1 MSDGALAEMVEE
13 LAAISGVRGAMIA
26 TVDGALGD
34 GRWAGLDTALAN
46 DVAKTVRRMVVASST
61 VGAPLEEL
69 AIDFGGA
76 QMLIVPLRD
85 DSTLVILLEQ
95 GKARDAVR
103 SLLEI
108 ELDRVRQ
115 VISDDEIDL
124 DSGGDFELDTEVD
137 DEIDGLLEGELGE
150 TLQRIEDCYSNH
162 AQRMGVTLLEAHGQ
176 MREQLREWLLCCNP
190 SSYTFPLLLDGLAQT
205 LNAEPGVRA
214 DFTNE
219 VQIIMRAEGTF
230 AKG

>member
-1 MSDGALAEMVEE
+1 MTDVTLAEMVEE

-34 GRWAGLDTALAN
+34 GRWAGVDPALAN

-85 DSTLVILLEQ
+85 DSTLVILLER

-103 SLLEI
+103 SLLAI
-108 ELDRVRQ
+108 ELNRVRRL
-115 VISDDEIDL
+115 ISDDDLEIEG
-124 DSGGDFELDTEVD
+124 SGRFDQDREVD
-137 DEIDGLLEGELGE
+137 DEVDGLLEGELGG
-150 TLQRIEDCYSNH
+150 TLQRIEDCFTRH
-162 AQRMGVTLLEAHGQ
+162 AQRTGVTLLEAHQQ

-190 SSYTFPLLLDGLAQT
+190 SPYTFPLLLDGLAQT
-205 LNAEPGVRA
+205 LNADPGVRA
-214 DFTNE
+214 DFTTE
-219 VQIIMRAEGTF
+219 VQVIMRTEGTF